1 MRDTKPKPERKE
13 MHYFTLTVGTTIYTC
28 LSFDESTE
36 LKNRVGG
43 KIEHQ
48 FYN

>member
-1 MRDTKPKPERKE
+1 
-13 MHYFTLTVGTTIYTC
+13 MHYFTLTVNNTVYTC
-28 LSFDESTE
+28 LSFDEAQE

-43 KIEHQ
+43 KVEHQ